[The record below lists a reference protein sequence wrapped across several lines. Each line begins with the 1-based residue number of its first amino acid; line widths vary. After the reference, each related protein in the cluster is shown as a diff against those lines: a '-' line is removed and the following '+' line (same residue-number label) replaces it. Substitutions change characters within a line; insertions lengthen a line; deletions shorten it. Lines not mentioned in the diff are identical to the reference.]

1 MEDEGEDGA
10 GLGLEGIQLKKFVKI
25 ARKQPLPFAFVPGT
39 GDEEPTF
46 MLHRRKKAEVMGKT
60 LRKETGQ
67 SKVSFGMMSVEGKTV
82 SLTCDK
88 VVPGLGKKLQRFF
101 RQQKVPM
108 DVILLDA
115 EGNEIS

>member
-1 MEDEGEDGA
+1 MEDSGEDE
-10 GLGLEGIQLKKFVKI
+10 GLGLEGVELKKFMKI
-25 ARKQPLPFAFVPGT
+25 ARKQALPFAFVPGA

-60 LRKETGQ
+60 LRKETKQ
-67 SKVSFGMMSVEGKTV
+67 SKVSFGMMKVEGKTA

-101 RQQKVPM
+101 RKQKVPM
-108 DVILLDA
+108 DVILFDA
-115 EGNEIS
+115 DGTEIG